1 MRIVFF
7 GTPGLAVPSL
17 AAAAQSHEL
26 VALVCQPDRPK
37 GRGKKLEPPPAKVWA
52 EKHHVPVAQPEKLND
67 GAFEAWLR
75 AQAPDICLIAA
86 YGRILRQ
93 PILDVPPLG
102 YLNMHPSLLPTY
114 RGPSPIRTAL
124 LNGDEVTGVT
134 IMRLTLEMDSGDIL
148 LQEEEPIQPE
158 DTWVTLSDRL
168 AEKGA
173 DLLVRGVDLVASGT
187 ARFTPQDPSRAV
199 YCRMFEKADGHIRWG
214 RPAREIHNLVR
225 AAVPWPVAHCRFK
238 GEIYRIHESRI
249 VDGTWDEPPGTVVA
263 VERERVIVAAGEN
276 ALAILTLQAPGKRAM
291 SVREYLAGR
300 AIQVG
305 ERFEDL

>member
-93 PILDVPPLG
+93 PIL
-102 YLNMHPSLLPTY
+102 
-114 RGPSPIRTAL
+114 
-124 LNGDEVTGVT
+124 
-134 IMRLTLEMDSGDIL
+134 
-148 LQEEEPIQPE
+148 
-158 DTWVTLSDRL
+158 
-168 AEKGA
+168 
-173 DLLVRGVDLVASGT
+173 
-187 ARFTPQDPSRAV
+187 
-199 YCRMFEKADGHIRWG
+199 
-214 RPAREIHNLVR
+214 
-225 AAVPWPVAHCRFK
+225 
-238 GEIYRIHESRI
+238 
-249 VDGTWDEPPGTVVA
+249 
-263 VERERVIVAAGEN
+263 
-276 ALAILTLQAPGKRAM
+276 
-291 SVREYLAGR
+291 
-300 AIQVG
+300 
-305 ERFEDL
+305 